1 MMLQKVNSGLQML
14 PLLANLLR
22 SAGLLGVTAA
32 GAAALAWWLSDGQGW
47 LVPLAAALAASVA
60 LYGYGARLVLRLYA
74 AQPVDPRQAPH
85 LWAMVRELAGLA
97 GVVPPRLFLVEA
109 SAANAFVVGRASR
122 RAALVVTSGILR
134 LLDEAELRAV
144 LAHELAHVL
153 RGDMLPA
160 TLAAALGGLLAWLS
174 RAGTAA
180 DDRSAAERPGW
191 QSPLWWLLGPL
202 AAGVARIAGSA
213 GRELAADRAGARLCG
228 DAPALAS
235 ALQRIQA
242 DGAQLRSFGLVGRYP
257 AGAQMMVCD
266 PLGPGGW
273 PQRLFRVHPPLER
286 RLRELRGPGVPAS
299 AAAQRQA
306 FERGVDQQPGGAV
319 EQRADQR
326 GAEAADLESGAE
338 G

>member
-1 MMLQKVNSGLQML
+1 MLQKVNSGLQML

-22 SAGLLGVTAA
+22 GAGLLGVAAA
-32 GAAALAWWLSDGQGW
+32 GAAAFAWWLGDGQGW
-47 LVPLAAALAASVA
+47 LVPLAAALAAGGA
-60 LYGYGARLVLRLYA
+60 LYGYGGRLVLRLYR

-97 GVVPPRLFLVEA
+97 DVAPPRLFVVEA
-109 SAANAFVVGRASR
+109 SAANAFVVGRVSR

-160 TLAAALGGLLAWLS
+160 TLAAALGGLLAVVS
-174 RAGTAA
+174 RAGMAVDDQAAA
-180 DDRSAAERPGW
+180 DRPGW
-191 QSPLWWLLGPL
+191 QSPLWLLLGPL
-202 AAGVARIAGSA
+202 AAGFARIAGSA
-213 GRELAADRAGARLCG
+213 GRELAADQVGARLCG

-242 DGAQLRSFGLVGRYP
+242 DDAQLRSFGLVGRYP

-273 PQRLFRVHPPLER
+273 PQRLFRVHPPLAL
-286 RLRELRGPGVPAS
+286 RLRALREAGAPVS

-306 FERGVDQQPGGAV
+306 LERGVDQQAGGAV
-319 EQRADQR
+319 EQRAEQR
-326 GAEAADLESGAE
+326 GAEAADFESGTE
-338 G
+338 R

>member
-1 MMLQKVNSGLQML
+1 MMLQKVNSSLQML

-22 SAGLLGVTAA
+22 SAGLLGMAAA
-32 GAAALAWWLSDGQGW
+32 GAAGFAWWLSDGQGW
-47 LVPLAAALAASVA
+47 LVPLAAALAAGVA
-60 LYGYGARLVLRLYA
+60 LYGYGDRLVLRLYR

-85 LWAMVRELAGLA
+85 LWAMVRDLAHLA
-97 GVVPPRLFLVEA
+97 GVAPPRLFVVEA

-160 TLAAALGGLLAWLS
+160 TLAAALGGLLAVVS
-174 RAGTAA
+174 RAGMAV
-180 DDRSAAERPGW
+180 DDHPAAERPGW

-202 AAGVARIAGSA
+202 AAGFARIAGSA
-213 GRELAADRAGARLCG
+213 GRELAADRTGARLCG

-266 PLGPGGW
+266 PLGPGCW
-273 PQRLFRVHPPLER
+273 PQRLFRVHPQLAQ
-286 RLRELRGPGVPAS
+286 RLRALRAPGVPAS
-299 AAAQRQA
+299 AAQRQA
-306 FERGVDQQPGGAV
+306 LERGVDQQPGGAV

-326 GAEAADLESGAE
+326 GAEAADLESGTE
-338 G
+338 R